1 MPLNASFNEMPFP
14 PPNPEFFILFFVEAM
29 EFSRVRDSERPGARA
44 GLAQVHGG
52 YWGHHFYHIMWIKA
66 CRRAAQIQGEGKQ
79 ALG

>member
-1 MPLNASFNEMPFP
+1 MPPLMRC
-14 PPNPEFFILFFVEAM
+14 LFFLQIQNFSSFFFFFLEVM

-52 YWGHHFYHIMWIKA
+52 YWGHCFYHIMWIKA